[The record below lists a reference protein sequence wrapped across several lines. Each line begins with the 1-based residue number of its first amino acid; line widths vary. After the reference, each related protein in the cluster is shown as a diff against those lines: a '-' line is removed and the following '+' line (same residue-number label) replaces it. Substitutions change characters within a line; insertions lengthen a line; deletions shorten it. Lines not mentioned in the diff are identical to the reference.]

1 MLRGAMFMAK
11 AKKSETIVP
20 GGNPVLDHLATY
32 ITELFINGDV
42 NAFVEADLMQQ
53 LLVYRLGD
61 VAKPMMQHTVK
72 MVGDELKKAGKL
84 DLKKRVGGINQ
95 QKRIMFRTEDQ
106 YNALIA
112 LFFQVIDDKPELVS
126 FIDDETSFENFMIY
140 CINEYREQWERF
152 VNDILQERLGLERKH
167 GLYANRN
174 RAEEAWDKVPT
185 YADYID
191 ERIEAMAKSAE

>member
-1 MLRGAMFMAK
+1 MAK
-11 AKKSETIVP
+11 AKEHENVVP
-20 GGNPVLDHLATY
+20 GGNPVLDHLAAY
-32 ITELFINGDV
+32 ITELFIGGDV
-42 NAFVEADLMQQ
+42 NAFVEADLLHD
-53 LLVYRLGD
+53 LLVYKLND

-72 MVGDELKKAGKL
+72 TVRAELKKAGKL

-112 LFFQVIDDKPELVS
+112 LFFEAVEERPELIES
-126 FIDDETSFENFMIY
+126 IADETSFENFMIY

-152 VNDILQERLGLERKH
+152 VNGILEDRLGLERKL

-174 RAEEAWDKVPT
+174 RADPDWEKVPT
-185 YADYID
+185 YADLVD
-191 ERIEAMAKSAE
+191 ERIEAMAGPSE

>member
-1 MLRGAMFMAK
+1 MTK
-11 AKKSETIVP
+11 AKERETVVP

-42 NAFVEADLMQQ
+42 NAFVEADLLHD
-53 LLVYRLGD
+53 LLVYKLGD
-61 VAKPMMQHTVK
+61 VAKPMMQHTVEK
-72 MVGDELKKAGKL
+72 VDAELKKSGKL

-112 LFFQVIDDKPELVS
+112 LFFDAIEDKPELVES
-126 FIDDETSFENFMIY
+126 IADEASFENFMIY

-152 VNDILQERLGLERKH
+152 VNGILEERLALERKL

-174 RAEEAWDKVPT
+174 RADQAWDKVPT

-191 ERIEAMAKSAE
+191 QRIGAMAGQSE